1 MPREAR
7 AVKEAAREA
16 TRHIRHDEAVV
27 EDEQAERRPEVVVL
41 HHRPE
46 MTLNLASRNL
56 SAGCAVSMS
65 IGQAVLSALASHP
78 AAGQVGKT
86 EWLIRMRVRIAA
98 QGFSL

>member
-56 SAGCAVSMS
+56 SVGCEVNMGT
-65 IGQAVLSALASHP
+65 GQVILNVLASYP
-78 AAGQVGKT
+78 VAEKAGK
-86 EWLIRMRVRIAA
+86 
-98 QGFSL
+98 S